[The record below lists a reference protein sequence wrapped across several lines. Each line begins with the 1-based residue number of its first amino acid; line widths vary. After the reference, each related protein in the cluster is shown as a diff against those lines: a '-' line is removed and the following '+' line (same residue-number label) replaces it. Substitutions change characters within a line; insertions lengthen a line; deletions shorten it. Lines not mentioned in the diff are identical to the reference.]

1 LRGWFAKTIGKKN
14 SIDLQKQISLAQI
27 KDQFKDDR
35 QNYSFDL
42 IVKVAKIDKVDE
54 DLSEILLSDKSTKK
68 EYKARIYTRRYLW
81 LRER

>member
-42 IVKVAKIDKVDE
+42 IVKVAKIYKVDE